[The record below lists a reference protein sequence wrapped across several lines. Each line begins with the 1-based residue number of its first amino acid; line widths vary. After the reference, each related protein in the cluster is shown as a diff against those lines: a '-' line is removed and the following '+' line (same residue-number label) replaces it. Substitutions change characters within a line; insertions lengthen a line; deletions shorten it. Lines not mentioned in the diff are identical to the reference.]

1 MAMKHRLACTVAFYC
16 CCLTAALAAPA
27 VTAPPEGFVDVR
39 QLIPTLQLDLR
50 YYGHHNFVGER
61 IDGYQAPRA
70 LLSRPAAEALNNVQ
84 QELAPFGL
92 GLKIFD
98 AYRPQQAV
106 NHFAR
111 WAEDGN
117 DTRMKAEFYPE
128 VDKRVLFQDGYI
140 AHKSGHSRGSTV
152 DLTIAPLDAH
162 DPTAELDM
170 GTGFD
175 RFSPQS
181 WPNNPD
187 MTPSQRAHRL
197 LLRTVMEKY
206 GFQPYDKE
214 WWHFTLRNE
223 PFPDTY
229 FDFPVQ

>member
-1 MAMKHRLACTVAFYC
+1 MKRWLRCTFAFSLYC
-16 CCLTAALAAPA
+16 GCITAALAASPA
-27 VTAPPEGFVDVR
+27 GLPEGFVDVQ
-39 QLIPTLQLDLR
+39 QLVPDIQLDLR
-50 YYGHHNFVGER
+50 YYGRHNFVGER

-70 LLSRPAAEALNNVQ
+70 LLSRPAAEALKNVQ

-111 WAEDGN
+111 WAEDPN
-117 DTRMKAEFYPE
+117 DTRTKAEFYPN
-128 VDKRVLFQDGYI
+128 VDKRVLFQEGYI

-152 DLTIAPLDAH
+152 DLTIAPLH
-162 DPTAELDM
+162 SNDPGAELDM

-175 RFSPQS
+175 LFSPQS
-181 WPNNPD
+181 WPDNPD

-197 LLRTVMEKY
+197 LLRMVMEKY

-223 PFPDTY
+223 PFPGTY

>member
-1 MAMKHRLACTVAFYC
+1 MKRWLWCTFAFYC
-16 CCLTAALAAPA
+16 CCVATLAASA
-27 VTAPPEGFVDVR
+27 ASPPEGFVDVQ
-39 QLIPTLQLDLR
+39 QLIPDIQLDLR
-50 YYGHHNFVGER
+50 YYGRHNFVGER

-70 LLSRPAAEALNNVQ
+70 LLTRQAVAALQNVQ

-111 WAEDGN
+111 WAEDPN
-117 DTRMKAEFYPE
+117 DTRMKAEFYPD
-128 VDKRVLFQDGYI
+128 VDKRVLFQEGYI

-152 DLTIAPLDAH
+152 DLTLAPLH
-162 DPTAELDM
+162 PGDPGAELDM

-175 RFSPQS
+175 LFSPQS
-181 WPNNPD
+181 WPDNPE
-187 MTPSQRAHRL
+187 MTPPQRAHRL

-206 GFQPYDKE
+206 GFKPYDKE
-214 WWHFTLRNE
+214 WWHFTLRDE
-223 PFPDTY
+223 PFPETY
-229 FDFPVQ
+229 FDFSVQ